1 MLASQTNLAV
11 EDRISWQNNNALTLA
26 SSGDLGRRRITAQ
39 GDNARLTM
47 TSIMGAMQIDKNVTL
62 TGKNAELALNSGG
75 HYSQYPPTSSATTPS

>member
-26 SSGDLGRRRITAQ
+26 SSGDLKVGGAITAQ

-47 TSIMGAMQIDKNVTL
+47 TSIMGAMQIDKNVT
-62 TGKNAELALNSGG
+62 
-75 HYSQYPPTSSATTPS
+75 